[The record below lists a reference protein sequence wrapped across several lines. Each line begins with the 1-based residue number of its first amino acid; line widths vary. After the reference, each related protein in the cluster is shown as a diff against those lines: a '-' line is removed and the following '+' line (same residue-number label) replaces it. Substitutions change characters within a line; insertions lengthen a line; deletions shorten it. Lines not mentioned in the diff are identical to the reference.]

1 MARVKKQIIVTTHN
15 VKADDES
22 EKKKVLR
29 AAAYCRVS
37 TLLEE
42 QDFSF
47 ESQVTYYKTF
57 IETNPMLT
65 LVDIY
70 GDHGLSGLRM
80 ESRPELQRLIQD
92 CKKSCLKYSRITWA
106 LSGRAW
112 MQSQRRPLTRLRR

>member
-15 VKADDES
+15 VKADDETN
-22 EKKKVLR
+22 EKKVLR

-47 ESQVTYYKTF
+47 ESQVTYYKAF

-70 GDHGLSGLRM
+70 GDH
-80 ESRPELQRLIQD
+80 
-92 CKKSCLKYSRITWA
+92 
-106 LSGRAW
+106 
-112 MQSQRRPLTRLRR
+112 